1 MVGKMDE
8 FRLYGKALSAA
19 EVTASWNKDLF
30 GCGTGVGINQYEQL
44 QSTELSQNFPN
55 PFNKYTTITYQLKSN
70 SDVVLKVYDLTG
82 KEVTTLVNANQP
94 AGKYE
99 VKFDATNLA
108 SGMYEYQ
115 LITNDFNQ
123 SKRMMIEK

>member
-1 MVGKMDE
+1 M
-8 FRLYGKALSAA
+8 
-19 EVTASWNKDLF
+19 
-30 GCGTGVGINQYEQL
+30 
-44 QSTELSQNFPN
+44 
-55 PFNKYTTITYQLKSN
+55 KSKG
-70 SDVVLKVYDLTG
+70 DVVLKVYDIMG
-82 KEVTTLVNANQP
+82 KEVTTLVNANQD